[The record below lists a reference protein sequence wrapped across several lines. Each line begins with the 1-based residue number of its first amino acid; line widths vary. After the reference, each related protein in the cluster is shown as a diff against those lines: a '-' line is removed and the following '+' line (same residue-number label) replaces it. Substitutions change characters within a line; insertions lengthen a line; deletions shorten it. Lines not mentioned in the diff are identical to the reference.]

1 MPGMEEAKRGGGLPF
16 ALFTMATG
24 WRGSFLRSRK
34 KVYDYMTINTTLGNC
49 SQYQT

>member
-24 WRGSFLRSRK
+24 WRGSFCGHEK
-34 KVYDYMTINTTLGNC
+34 KFMII
-49 SQYQT
+49 